1 MLRPVRRP
9 LAALLA
15 VSGVFCG
22 CGGGPSD
29 TERVHDVVEAFGEAS
44 AAKDYQ
50 RLCDDLLAPKL
61 VTEVESAGLP
71 CELALKQG
79 LGDVSAPRLTIGT
92 IRVAGDPPTRA
103 ARSGARPT
111 PRPRT
116 SSPRRRASRPR
127 ATHCSSCAWTMPG
140 GLRPSRSDH
149 LGARA

>member
-9 LAALLA
+9 LPAVLA
-15 VSGVFCG
+15 ISGMFCG
-22 CGGGPSD
+22 CGGGPTD
-29 TERVHDVVEAFGEAS
+29 TERVHDVVEAFGQAS

-92 IRVAGDPPTRA
+92 IRVDGDA
-103 ARSGARPT
+103 ATADVQ
-111 PRPRT
+111 
-116 SSPRRRASRPR
+116 SSAKGEP
-127 ATHCSSCAWTMPG
+127 
-140 GLRPSRSDH
+140 PSRDTLQLVRVDDAWRIAS
-149 LGARA
+149 LK